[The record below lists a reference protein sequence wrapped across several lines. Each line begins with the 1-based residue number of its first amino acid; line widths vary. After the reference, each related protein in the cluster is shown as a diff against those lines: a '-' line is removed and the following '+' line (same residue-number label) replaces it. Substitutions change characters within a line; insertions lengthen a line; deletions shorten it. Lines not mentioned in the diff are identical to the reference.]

1 MLTEWVN
8 KLTAKVLP
16 NHCGLCRLPVEPD
29 LAGSVFCAACL
40 AYFSSQPRCQCCG
53 LATHAVVR
61 HCGQCLLNKP
71 LWSRLYCVGEYQ
83 APLSRYVHRLKDG
96 GQYWHAKTLSSLLL
110 PVIDRKPDMV
120 TFVPLHWRRYCWRGY
135 NQSQHL
141 AWHISKG
148 LGVKCEAVFRKTKA
162 TVKQQGMGRKQR
174 VKNLHEAFCLR
185 KSINAE
191 HVAIVDDV
199 LTTGSTV
206 EQLCPLL
213 YQSGVKIVDI
223 YCICRTS
230 EPKSR

>member
-1 MLTEWVN
+1 M
-8 KLTAKVLP
+8 
-16 NHCGLCRLPVEPD
+16 
-29 LAGSVFCAACL
+29 
-40 AYFSSQPRCQCCG
+40 
-53 LATHAVVR
+53 
-61 HCGQCLLNKP
+61 
-71 LWSRLYCVGEYQ
+71 
-83 APLSRYVHRLKDG
+83 
-96 GQYWHAKTLSSLLL
+96 
-110 PVIDRKPDMV
+110 
-120 TFVPLHWRRYCWRGY
+120 
-135 NQSQHL
+135 
-141 AWHISKG
+141 
-148 LGVKCEAVFRKTKA
+148 KCEAVFRKTKA

>member
-110 PVIDRKPDMV
+110 PSLIGNPTWSLLFRYTGGVIVGVV
-120 TFVPLHWRRYCWRGY
+120 TIKVSIWLGIFPRGW
-135 NQSQHL
+135 
-141 AWHISKG
+141 A
-148 LGVKCEAVFRKTKA
+148 
-162 TVKQQGMGRKQR
+162 
-174 VKNLHEAFCLR
+174 
-185 KSINAE
+185 
-191 HVAIVDDV
+191 
-199 LTTGSTV
+199 
-206 EQLCPLL
+206 
-213 YQSGVKIVDI
+213 
-223 YCICRTS
+223 
-230 EPKSR
+230 